1 VNTRSQEHFIVL
13 LTALSRSIGLRTVAL
28 WLVVAGA
35 LLAPRIALAQASPTK
50 EQTALNQA
58 VARVLPSLVRLQTV
72 GGSEKVEGVLVGDG
86 ATTGIV
92 VDPAGYIVSSAFS
105 FGQRPDGII
114 AVLPSGKQVAAQLV
128 ATDHSRRLVLL
139 RVNSS
144 EPLVVPAAV
153 PVDDVQ
159 PGWWAIA
166 VGRAFEP
173 DQPNVSIGIVSAVDR
188 VWGKAIQT
196 DAKISPA
203 NYGGPLLDIEGRVMG
218 VLVPLSPQASG
229 ITAGVDWYDSGIGF
243 AIPYEHIVVSW
254 KRMREGNDLH
264 PGLLGMA
271 LRGENLFGPAILAG
285 ARVGSPAA
293 TAGLRTG
300 DEIVSINRRR
310 TEHQAA
316 VKTELGRLYAGDR
329 AHVVVRRNDQNFDYD
344 IELIDKLAPYE
355 RPFLGILPAP
365 IAADDKKPPAGVGV
379 RWVFPDS
386 PAAAAGIAA
395 GDRIVKVGD
404 NGIKDR
410 PALVEALSELPI
422 GADIQLTLDHD
433 GQSRQVTAKL
443 SAEPTAIAVDAPPRD
458 PLSGEAPKPA
468 PATGDTEIK
477 LPEFENKLTAYVP
490 ADYDAR
496 RAYGLVILLN
506 PAGGAANPKTL
517 AQWKPLCD
525 RHGLILLVPSPKDS
539 KRWDPSETAMLRR
552 AAMQLIGQ
560 YNIDRQ
566 RVALVGQ
573 ESGGS
578 MAWLLALSARG
589 LVRGLAV
596 IESPLPLGSEVPQT
610 DPATPLSIYA
620 AASEPAQKNGRIA
633 KTLESLRA
641 AKFAVTAHSLG
652 DQARPLDEAELADL
666 ARWIDT
672 LDRL

>member
-1 VNTRSQEHFIVL
+1 MSLRSQEHFIVL
-13 LTALSRSIGLRTVAL
+13 TTALSRFLGLRTLAI
-28 WLVVAGA
+28 W
-35 LLAPRIALAQASPTK
+35 LLATAALFAPRSALAQESPTK
-50 EQTALNQA
+50 EQAAFNQA

-72 GGSEKVEGVLVGDG
+72 GGAERVEGVLVGDG

-105 FGQRPDGII
+105 FGQNPAGIV
-114 AVLPSGKQVAAQLV
+114 AVLPSGKQVAAKLV

-139 RVNSS
+139 HVNSP

-153 PVDDVQ
+153 AVDEVQ

-254 KRMREGNDLH
+254 KRMREGRDLH

-271 LRGENLFGPAILAG
+271 LRGDNLFGPAVLAG

-293 TAGLRTG
+293 KAGLRTG
-300 DEIVSINRRR
+300 DEIVSINGRR

-329 AHVVVRRNDQNFDYD
+329 VKVEVRRDGQTLDYD

-355 RPFLGILPAP
+355 RPFLGILPTP
-365 IAADDKKPPAGVGV
+365 IAADEKKPPAGVGV
-379 RWVFPDS
+379 RWVFPGS
-386 PAAAAGIAA
+386 GAHAAGVEA
-395 GDRIVKVGD
+395 GDRIMKVGD
-404 NGIKDR
+404 KDIKDR
-410 PALVEALSELPI
+410 AALVEALGELPI
-422 GADIQLTLDHD
+422 DAEIQLTLDRD
-433 GQSRQVTAKL
+433 GQSRQATAKL
-443 SAEPTAIAVDAPPRD
+443 SAEPTTIAADAPLREPFA
-458 PLSGEAPKPA
+458 GEPPKPA
-468 PATGDTEIK
+468 QATGETEIK

-490 ADYDAR
+490 KDYDAR

-506 PAGGAANPKTL
+506 PAGGAANPKAL
-517 AQWKPLCD
+517 EPWKPLCD
-525 RHGLILLVPSPKDS
+525 RHGLILLVPSPKDP

-560 YNIDRQ
+560 YNIDRH

-596 IESPLPLGSEVPQT
+596 IESPLPLGSEAPQT
-610 DPATPLSIYA
+610 DPATPLAIYA
-620 AASEPAQKNGRIA
+620 ATSDPAQKNGRIA

-652 DQARPLDEAELADL
+652 DQARPLDEAERTEL